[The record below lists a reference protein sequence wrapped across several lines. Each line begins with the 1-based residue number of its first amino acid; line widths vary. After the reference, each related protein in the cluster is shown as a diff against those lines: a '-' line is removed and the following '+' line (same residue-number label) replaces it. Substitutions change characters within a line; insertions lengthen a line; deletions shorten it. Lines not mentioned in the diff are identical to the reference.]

1 MADEP
6 PTSQQDGDGADN
18 KLDSESIKR
27 HTMSS
32 GSSPPQADL
41 KDPDFLPE
49 LPPSIEKKEAPPV
62 GSWMTKTEEKDNKN
76 YISEIVS
83 QQKVEP
89 LQLVDV
95 NNAAEDNFDL
105 EKGQPLVPRINVMV
119 PREYDDILDNH
130 INLLK
135 RI

>member
-1 MADEP
+1 
-6 PTSQQDGDGADN
+6 
-18 KLDSESIKR
+18 
-27 HTMSS
+27 MSS

-49 LPPSIEKKEAPPV
+49 LLPSIEKKEAPPV

-89 LQLVDV
+89 LLLVDV